1 MRDAAPW
8 RAPHPR
14 MKKEIVI
21 NASKDRSR
29 IAIVEGGQLSE
40 LYIEN
45 PDNVRTIGNIYLAR
59 IRKLMPAIRAA
70 FVDIGQKQDAFLHFS
85 DLTENLAGLLA
96 AAGEAVPGVAPTLA
110 TAPAKRVGD
119 DENEPPVTEKLDLG
133 ENDEAEAPRPR
144 GRRPAATRSRPSGG
158 RTPRTEEEEE
168 QEEPERRRLPHVIDL
183 TRRPGRVEAPPRPP
197 VAPVERAERM
207 APAPALESPVDD
219 APRLAP
225 APEVEVAAEVE
236 VKPARA
242 PRRSR
247 AKATPVADDGTSA
260 VAVETGEEEKPKRAP
275 RRSRAKAAPAE
286 TDAVAETEADEA
298 GATMPAAA
306 TSDEAPPKRAPR
318 RSRAK
323 AAPVEEP
330 AGETAIDAG
339 LTAEPISDGSPEG
352 EADGE
357 EVERDAD
364 GEPTRRRRRGRR
376 GGRRR
381 RRSGGGTGDATE
393 GEAGDDGAP
402 IGEVSGDVL
411 PEASEPTSRPAQR
424 APRARPAP
432 PETEQEA
439 PSAVPARPAPP
450 RREPSR
456 REPSRGAV
464 FTGRPEELLKR
475 DGRILVKVSKE
486 PISAKGSRVSTDI
499 SLAGR
504 FLVLVPAADYVAVS
518 KKIDSAKERRRLRTL
533 AESLKPEGFGVI
545 VRTVAEGRDAKAI
558 DTDLRLLV
566 DKWRKIETQLA
577 GRPEP
582 PVTLYED
589 VSMVSS
595 IVRDLFTDDY
605 DRILVDDPKVHRNLK
620 AYVQAVAPH
629 MAERVVLHKS
639 NIPVFRAAGI
649 ERQVEEA
656 FSSRV
661 SLPSGGYLVIEHT
674 EAMHVVDVNSGR
686 AGRGL
691 SQSENLLRVNM
702 EAAREV
708 ARQLRLRDL
717 GGIIVVDFIDM
728 YGEADRKKVYN
739 LLKDEFRKDRAVTKL
754 LPMSDFGIIEITR
767 QRLRPSLTQKADR
780 LTDDAPVGDGGEGDQ
795 ATMRMAAIGAG
806 EISQPERRY
815 EPERRDRA
823 VTPEDLAETIDGWLK
838 HYRATVPEKYR
849 DRPITLLVHPLL
861 GAFLRRG
868 LPSRAI
874 RWRFAMRGVPYRL
887 EEDAGLDPLAFVVRD
902 DKSTKTI
909 TSKYTPG

>member
-1 MRDAAPW
+1 
-8 RAPHPR
+8 

-96 AAGEAVPGVAPTLA
+96 AGGEAVPGVAPTLA

-119 DENEPPVTEKLDLG
+119 DENEPEVSETLDLG
-133 ENDEAEAPRPR
+133 EDDATEPERSRGRRPSRPR
-144 GRRPAATRSRPSGG
+144 GRPPGG
-158 RTPRTEEEEE
+158 TSRTEEEEE
-168 QEEPERRRLPHVIDL
+168 QEEPGEGAPRRRLPAVIDL
-183 TRRPGRVEAPPRPP
+183 TRRTGRIEPPARPVPPPAARPSPEAPAAPEPVEA
-197 VAPVERAERM
+197 VAVAE
-207 APAPALESPVDD
+207 
-219 APRLAP
+219 
-225 APEVEVAAEVE
+225 APEETAPEAP
-236 VKPARA
+236 KPRS
-242 PRRSR
+242 RSR
-247 AKATPVADDGTSA
+247 AKAPAAEAGDEA
-260 VAVETGEEEKPKRAP
+260 APAPKP
-275 RRSRAKAAPAE
+275 RRSRSKKTAAEAAELEAQIVEGTAPAE
-286 TDAVAETEADEA
+286 AADGPSDAPAEEK
-298 GATMPAAA
+298 PA
-306 TSDEAPPKRAPR
+306 PKPR
-318 RSRAK
+318 RSRSKKIVDADAEPDAAAEPSPAEAPPGVAEELAK
-323 AAPVEEP
+323 AGVDESGDADAEESD
-330 AGETAIDAG
+330 DAS
-339 LTAEPISDGSPEG
+339 ADSDG
-352 EADGE
+352 
-357 EVERDAD
+357 
-364 GEPTRRRRRGRR
+364 TRRRRRGRR

-381 RRSGGGTGDATE
+381 RRPGAGDGAGEDLPELSDTTDPALTDTGGDA
-393 GEAGDDGAP
+393 
-402 IGEVSGDVL
+402 L
-411 PEASEPTSRPAQR
+411 PERAEPATR
-424 APRARPAP
+424 APRAPRGRTTRSPESTTPAP
-432 PETEQEA
+432 A
-439 PSAVPARPAPP
+439 PARAEQAAPA
-450 RREPSR
+450 RSSR
-456 REPSRGAV
+456 PVRAGGGG
-464 FTGRPEELLKR
+464 GRPEDLLRR
-475 DGRILVKVSKE
+475 DGRILVKVTKE

-518 KKIDSAKERRRLRTL
+518 KKIESAKERRRLRSL
-533 AESLKPEGFGVI
+533 AESLKPDGFGVI
-545 VRTVAEGRDAKAI
+545 VRTVADGRDARAI

-566 DKWRKIETQLA
+566 DKWRRIETQLA

-620 AYVQAVAPH
+620 AYIQAVAPH

-661 SLPSGGYLVIEHT
+661 SLPTGGYLVIEHT

-702 EAAREV
+702 EAAKEV

-728 YGEADRKKVYN
+728 YSETDRKKVYN
-739 LLKDEFRKDRAVTKL
+739 ALKDEFRRDRAVTKL

-780 LTDDAPVGDGGEGDQ
+780 LTDETPGGDGGGTES
-795 ATMRMAAIGAG
+795 AVRMAAIGAG

-815 EPERRDRA
+815 EPERRDSVIAPEA
-823 VTPEDLAETIDGWLK
+823 VAAAIDAWLR
-838 HYRATVPEKYR
+838 HYKASVPAKYR
-849 DRPITLLVHPLL
+849 DRPIALLVHPLL
-861 GAFLRRG
+861 ATFLRRG
-868 LPSRAI
+868 FPSRLF
-874 RWRFAMRGVPYRL
+874 RWRLTMRGIPFHV
-887 EEDAGLDPLAFVVRD
+887 EEDSSMDPLAFLVRD
-902 DKSTKTI
+902 DKSGKSI
-909 TSKYTPG
+909 NAKYTAS